1 MNSRY
6 LANKSVVNLWFYI
19 RDLEQTNVEGRFG
32 GRGGGGSQKMLFP
45 LSWRSV
51 VTNCDSFLITKCD
64 KCFYKVWQVLQSATI
79 LLQSATEHRRLAW
92 VTTVVASGLPQFAHA
107 PTPTEKGDW
116 WDWLISVDFWS
127 TQLSLLSDVF
137 RQCWSFSSTKFS
149 CKFRIHS
156 GRSSRTFGF
165 HCFVVL
171 YHLLIDEVNC
181 SHTSTKIITKAV

>member
-1 MNSRY
+1 
-6 LANKSVVNLWFYI
+6 
-19 RDLEQTNVEGRFG
+19 
-32 GRGGGGSQKMLFP
+32 MLFP
-45 LSWRSV
+45 LYWRSV
-51 VTNCDSFLITKCD
+51 VTNCDSFLITNCD
-64 KCFYKVWQVLQSATI
+64 KCYYKVWQVITKWDNFITKCDRTPS
-79 LLQSATEHRRLAW
+79 SW

-156 GRSSRTFGF
+156 GRSSKTFGF
-165 HCFVVL
+165 HCFIVL
-171 YHLLIDEVNC
+171 YHLLIDEINC
-181 SHTSTKIITKAV
+181 SHTNIKIVTKAV

>member
-1 MNSRY
+1 M
-6 LANKSVVNLWFYI
+6 LHPKSFEILVLKNAFSTRLKVCCYKL
-19 RDLEQTNVEGRFG
+19 RQ
-32 GRGGGGSQKMLFP
+32 
-45 LSWRSV
+45 LSY
-51 VTNCDSFLITKCD
+51 
-64 KCFYKVWQVLQSATI
+64 YKVRQV
-79 LLQSATEHRRLAW
+79 LLQSVTGIKKCDRTPSSW

-116 WDWLISVDFWS
+116 WDWLILVDFWS

-137 RQCWSFSSTKFS
+137 RQCWSFSSPKFS

-181 SHTSTKIITKAV
+181 SHTSIKIITKTV

>member
-1 MNSRY
+1 
-6 LANKSVVNLWFYI
+6 
-19 RDLEQTNVEGRFG
+19 
-32 GRGGGGSQKMLFP
+32 MLFP

-51 VTNCDSFLITKCD
+51 GLLLQIFIKKCD
-64 KCFYKVWQVLQSATI
+64 NCYYKVWQVLQRATI
-79 LLQSATEHRRLAW
+79 LLQSAIGTTKCDRTPLSW
-92 VTTVVASGLPQFAHA
+92 VTTVVASGLPQCAHA

-156 GRSSRTFGF
+156 GRSTRTFGF
-165 HCFVVL
+165 HCFIVL
-171 YHLLIDEVNC
+171 YIYHLLIDEVKDVGRDIHHLC
-181 SHTSTKIITKAV
+181 QQLVDVFPLVFLIITVKFLF

>member
-1 MNSRY
+1 
-6 LANKSVVNLWFYI
+6 
-19 RDLEQTNVEGRFG
+19 
-32 GRGGGGSQKMLFP
+32 MLFP

-51 VTNCDSFLITKCD
+51 GLLLQIFIKKCDNCYYKEWQVLQKGDNFITKCD
-64 KCFYKVWQVLQSATI
+64 RTPLS
-79 LLQSATEHRRLAW
+79 W
-92 VTTVVASGLPQFAHA
+92 VTTVVASGLPQCAHA

-156 GRSSRTFGF
+156 GRSTRTFGF
-165 HCFVVL
+165 HCFIVL
-171 YHLLIDEVNC
+171 YIYHLLIDEVKDVGRDIHHLC
-181 SHTSTKIITKAV
+181 QQLVDVFPLVFLIITVKFLF

>member
-1 MNSRY
+1 
-6 LANKSVVNLWFYI
+6 
-19 RDLEQTNVEGRFG
+19 
-32 GRGGGGSQKMLFP
+32 MLFP

-51 VTNCDSFLITKCD
+51 GLLLQIFIKKCDNCYYKEWQVLQKGDNFITKCD
-64 KCFYKVWQVLQSATI
+64 RTPLS
-79 LLQSATEHRRLAW
+79 W
-92 VTTVVASGLPQFAHA
+92 VTTVVASGLPQCAHA

-156 GRSSRTFGF
+156 GRSTRTFGF
-165 HCFVVL
+165 HCFIVL
-171 YHLLIDEVNC
+171 YIYIICLLMR
-181 SHTSTKIITKAV
+181 SKMLGGTFIIYVSNLWMFFL

>member
-1 MNSRY
+1 
-6 LANKSVVNLWFYI
+6 
-19 RDLEQTNVEGRFG
+19 
-32 GRGGGGSQKMLFP
+32 MLFP

-51 VTNCDSFLITKCD
+51 VTNCDSFFIAKCD
-64 KCFYKVWQVLQSATI
+64 KCYYKVWQVLQSAIGPTKCDRTP
-79 LLQSATEHRRLAW
+79 LSW
-92 VTTVVASGLPQFAHA
+92 VTAVVASGLPQFAHA

-137 RQCWSFSSTKFS
+137 RQCWSFWSPKFS

-171 YHLLIDEVNC
+171 YIIC
-181 SHTSTKIITKAV
+181 SSMRSKMLGGIFIIYVSSLWMFFL